1 MNKLVPVGD
10 GGQEAAFDEW
20 TNETQLPEKWIR
32 VHHLCECGC
41 LPDWNVASVIYSKQM
56 KQGVGHGDCV
66 SPSQTRSISGILH
79 SEILFGT
86 FSFSVWDLS
95 SVSRACA
102 CSRPQIHV
110 DLHNF
115 FPPSVF
121 KGWEE
126 GGQRGVTLKPHLR
139 LNLLWLLY
147 INHSQKVQRK
157 HFSWEFGGLD
167 WRKWDELCY

>member
-79 SEILFGT
+79 RGSCLRLFISLFQICPLWVGL
-86 FSFSVWDLS
+86 V
-95 SVSRACA
+95 
-102 CSRPQIHV
+102 CSRLQIHV
-110 DLHNF
+110 DFNSV
-115 FPPSVF
+115 FPPSVSRT
-121 KGWEE
+121 WE
-126 GGQRGVTLKPHLR
+126 GGQRGVTLKVHLA

-147 INHSQKVQRK
+147 INHSQKVQHK
-157 HFSWEFGGLD
+157 QFSREFGGLD
-167 WRKWDELCY
+167 RRKGDKLWS

>member
-32 VHHLCECGC
+32 VHHLCECDC

-79 SEILFGT
+79 SGSCLRLFISLFEICPLWVRLVYAAACGFIVDRNN
-86 FSFSVWDLS
+86 FS
-95 SVSRACA
+95 
-102 CSRPQIHV
+102 
-110 DLHNF
+110 
-115 FPPSVF
+115 PPSVF
-121 KGWEE
+121 RKRE
-126 GGQRGVTLKPHLR
+126 GGQRGVTLKLHLT
-139 LNLLWLLY
+139 LNLLWLLH
-147 INHSQKVQRK
+147 INHSQKV
-157 HFSWEFGGLD
+157 
-167 WRKWDELCY
+167 